1 MKLNI
6 LAFGITK
13 EIIGNTMLEYQ
24 LEEGASVEDLK
35 AALMKSYPKMC
46 DLANIMIA
54 VNSSYA
60 VNGQDS

>member
-1 MKLNI
+1 
-6 LAFGITK
+6 
-13 EIIGNTMLEYQ
+13 MLEYQ

-60 VNGQDS
+60 VNGQILTEKDEIALIPPVSGG